1 MRVGLGVDA
10 HRFDPERKLVLGGVD
25 IPFDKG
31 LSGHSD
37 ADVVLHALMDAL
49 LGASGAGDIGGMFPD
64 EDPAYRDASS
74 MGLLEKVVGVVTG
87 NGYRIVN
94 VDIVVICEEPRVAP
108 YSERMRERIA
118 ATCEIDKESVSIK
131 GTTTEGM
138 GFTGRGE
145 GVASIA
151 AVLLEEGMSPTGT
164 GEGP

>member
-10 HRFDPERKLVLGGVD
+10 HRFDPERKLVLGGVE
-25 IPFDKG
+25 IPFEKG
-31 LSGHSD
+31 LAGHSD

-49 LGASGAGDIGGMFPD
+49 LGACGEGDIGGMFPD

-74 MGLLEKVVGVVTG
+74 LDLLEKVFGVVTS

-94 VDIVVICEEPRVAP
+94 VDIVIVCEEPKVAP

-118 ATCEIDKESVSIK
+118 TTCEIEKESVSVK

-145 GVASIA
+145 GVASVA
-151 AVLLEEGMSPTGT
+151 SVLLDVGVNPVGT
-164 GEGP
+164 GEGS